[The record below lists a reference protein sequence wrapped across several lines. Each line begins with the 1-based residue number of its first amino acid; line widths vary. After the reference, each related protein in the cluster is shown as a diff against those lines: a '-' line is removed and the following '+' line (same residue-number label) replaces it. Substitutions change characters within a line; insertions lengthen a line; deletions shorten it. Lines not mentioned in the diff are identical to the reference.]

1 MTDPIEQLLRDSLA
15 EDAELAPAGR
25 ELADGAVARAR
36 ARRRGTWVAVGSVLT
51 VAAVVGGVA
60 VFAWLRPVLPDRLP
74 PERPSPAASST
85 GSPRQPALAF
95 RGVFVPVPRAM
106 LDPQARQC
114 GTAQADAAY
123 VHDPSEPVDLCQ
135 LTPDHPEQ
143 LTEVVLEATGLAPIG
158 ANPSTSRL
166 DDGRTQV
173 LYYVPDRQ
181 VRLRVMSPDAD
192 RAAQIVA
199 GAYVVVAP
207 DDCAVHEPAGA
218 TPGPGPWIDPP
229 LVYPDAR
236 VLSICGYRDG
246 WLTQSTAP
254 APGEDDDL
262 VAALAAVPPAV
273 DLPAACREGSDGDAA
288 GPGFWLVTL
297 ADSGP
302 KQVFVYGEECSRI
315 VAGDGRV
322 AMPTNDVVSA
332 LWRTAVS
339 GPFWFTGLGK

>member
-1 MTDPIEQLLRDSLA
+1 MTPSTEQLVRDTLAADAAEAPGPDGLA
-15 EDAELAPAGR
+15 EAAL
-25 ELADGAVARAR
+25 ARAR
-36 ARRRGTWVAVGSVLT
+36 AHRRRTWSVAGAATVVAVAVG
-51 VAAVVGGVA
+51 VAGVWA
-60 VFAWLRPVLPDRLP
+60 AGPDGDSSPPSGHALPLVTPTTAPNAR
-74 PERPSPAASST
+74 
-85 GSPRQPALAF
+85 ALQF
-95 RGVFVPVPRAM
+95 RGVFVPVPPAM
-106 LDPQARQC
+106 LRPDALQC

-123 VHDPSEPVDLCQ
+123 VYDPNEPVQACAIN
-135 LTPDHPEQ
+135 PPHPER
-143 LTEVVLEATGLAPIG
+143 LTEVVLEDAGLFSIPD
-158 ANPSTSRL
+158 NPVTTVL

-273 DLPAACREGSDGDAA
+273 DLPAACREGSEGDAA

-315 VAGDGRV
+315 VAGEGRV